1 MTINEIRFD
10 DGAAYERYMGIW
22 SQFAGRAFLDWLAP
36 PLGKQWLDIGC
47 GNGAFTEMLV
57 ERCTPSTIQGIDPSE
72 PQLVYARTRPML
84 SAAQFQQGDA
94 MSLPYAD
101 NSIDI
106 AVMPLVI
113 FFVPDP
119 IKGVAEMVRVV
130 RAGGIATAYAWDLL
144 GGGFPYDVLR
154 TELISRGVDVPLP
167 PSPNAGNRQ
176 VLQDLWVQA
185 GLQDVETQEIIV
197 HRTFTDFDDYWTTV
211 LGAPS
216 FGALLAAMPAEE
228 LAEFKE
234 AIRSRLTVD
243 ENGCVRCSGRA
254 NAVRGRVPDLRV

>member
-22 SQFAGRAFLDWLAP
+22 SQLAGKKILEWLAP
-36 PLGKQWLDIGC
+36 QPAKQWLDIGC

-57 ERCTPSTIQGIDPSE
+57 QNCTPSAIHGIDPSE
-72 PQLVYARTRPML
+72 PQLVYARSRHML

-94 MSLPYAD
+94 MSLPYTD
-101 NSIDI
+101 NSFDI

-113 FFVPDP
+113 FFVPEP
-119 IKGVAEMVRVV
+119 AKGVAEMVRVV
-130 RAGGIATAYAWDLL
+130 RTGGMVTAYAWDLL

-154 TELISRGVDVPLP
+154 TELISRGVAVPSP

-176 VLQDLWVQA
+176 ILQDLWQRA

-197 HRTFTDFDDYWTTV
+197 HRNFKDFDDYWATV

-216 FGALLAAMPAEE
+216 LGAQLAAMPVDE
-228 LAEFKE
+228 LLGFKE
-234 AIRSRLTVD
+234 VIHSRLTIDATGRVI
-243 ENGCVRCSGRA
+243 CSGRA
-254 NAVRGRVPDLRV
+254 NGVRGRVG